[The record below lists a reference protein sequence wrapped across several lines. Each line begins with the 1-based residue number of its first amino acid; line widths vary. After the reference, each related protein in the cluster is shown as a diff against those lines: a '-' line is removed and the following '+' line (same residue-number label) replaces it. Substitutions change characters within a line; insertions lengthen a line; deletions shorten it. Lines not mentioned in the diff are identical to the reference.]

1 LLLRLDFKLSFLWCR
16 GEGLEEAKALL
27 VLVTEEVEIAQIE
40 ETLETIKCLG
50 RVRVRGHLFHTPL
63 SCLMVLCE
71 CKQSIPK
78 DNDYGRHIQSL
89 LISLAPPQP
98 SSDPSINSTE
108 SVLQVVGDFLEKAHK
123 SQAEGG
129 YWRLRLFSGNLPVPP
144 SEDPFDHW
152 LEQAWLMVEE
162 RDCTDKE
169 KRHRLMES
177 LKGPALEI
185 AKSVRES
192 DPEAGPVE
200 YLEALESTFGSA
212 ESGDDLYF
220 AFCLMR
226 LERALTKVSKPPT
239 FLHLLSEIRTEE
251 ECEASR
257 RKLNTS
263 VQHVQTKPSGTG
275 NTEYKVSKL
284 KLKSLRPS

>member
-1 LLLRLDFKLSFLWCR
+1 LLLRLELKSWCR

-27 VLVTEEVEIAQIE
+27 VLVPEEVEIAQIE

-78 DNDYGRHIQSL
+78 DNSL
-89 LISLAPPQP
+89 L
-98 SSDPSINSTE
+98 DTE
-108 SVLQVVGDFLEKAHK
+108 VVGDFLEKAHK
-123 SQAEGG
+123 PQAEGG

-185 AKSVRES
+185 AKIGV
-192 DPEAGPVE
+192 GKHIWQ
-200 YLEALESTFGSA
+200 STTK
-212 ESGDDLYF
+212 
-220 AFCLMR
+220 
-226 LERALTKVSKPPT
+226 ALTKVSKPPT

-263 VQHVQTKPSGTG
+263 VQFNSIQFNFIYIAPNHNISRLKTLQSSMYRQNLQGLAIQNTKSQ
-275 NTEYKVSKL
+275 S
-284 KLKSLRPS
+284 

>member
-1 LLLRLDFKLSFLWCR
+1 MADHTELAAELKSWCR

-27 VLVTEEVEIAQIE
+27 VLVPEEVEIAQIE

-78 DNDYGRHIQSL
+78 DNAPKEVLDHLLDTEGRTMEDIYK
-89 LISLAPPQP
+89 
-98 SSDPSINSTE
+98 

-123 SQAEGG
+123 PQAEGG

-177 LKGPALEI
+177 LKGPAPRGRSPTT
-185 AKSVRES
+185 K
-192 DPEAGPVE
+192 
-200 YLEALESTFGSA
+200 
-212 ESGDDLYF
+212 
-220 AFCLMR
+220 
-226 LERALTKVSKPPT
+226 ALTKVSKPPT

-263 VQHVQTKPSGTG
+263 VQFNSIQFNFIYIAPNHNISRLKTLQSSMYRQNLQGLAIQNTKSQ
-275 NTEYKVSKL
+275 S
-284 KLKSLRPS
+284 